1 MEHAEQAIL
10 EGKGE
15 CEDGAR
21 NVVGLA
27 HDSISW
33 LGEQEGA
40 VILGSSTICLG
51 LVRPGGLLEM
61 ANVGDSG
68 FRVIRG
74 DETVFASE
82 VRCLQG
88 IKPCSRLKWRMG
100 LASSLPFA
108 LLHIVS
114 LSLRMEMCSAV
125 VNTEVNSVVC
135 SLQHQR
141 CCVGDRFA
149 SLDLC

>member
-1 MEHAEQAIL
+1 MLCLSCQCSVPSRQSCNSRLTANAAFQAWQLWPGTAQPYTAGSTASSDICLLLLLRLLMELAEQAIL
-10 EGKGE
+10 EGKGD

-21 NVVGLA
+21 DVVGVA

-33 LGEQEGA
+33 LGEKEGA

-82 VRCLQG
+82 VSCLQG
-88 IKPCSRLKWRMG
+88 IKTC
-100 LASSLPFA
+100 
-108 LLHIVS
+108 
-114 LSLRMEMCSAV
+114 
-125 VNTEVNSVVC
+125 
-135 SLQHQR
+135 
-141 CCVGDRFA
+141 
-149 SLDLC
+149 